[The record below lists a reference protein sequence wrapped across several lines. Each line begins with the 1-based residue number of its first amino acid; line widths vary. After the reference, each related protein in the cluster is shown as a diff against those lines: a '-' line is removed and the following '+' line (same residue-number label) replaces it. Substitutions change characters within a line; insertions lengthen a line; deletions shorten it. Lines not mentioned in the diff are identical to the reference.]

1 MKFITNGMLG
11 KLSRWLRMLGHNV
24 KYSPTL
30 NDEQLIKIAKK
41 EHRTL
46 LTRDLEL
53 YRQAITKGTEAFLVE
68 GTTEAE
74 KLANLAK
81 RFDLNLEIDVTVSR
95 CPKCNTRIKPI
106 PKDRVIDKVPLGT
119 SSKYEEFWECPSC
132 GQVYWR
138 GSHWRGIET
147 TLREAR
153 RTVKP
158 K

>member
-53 YRQAITKGTEAFLVE
+53 YRQAITKGTQAFLVE

-106 PKDRVIDKVPLGT
+106 PKDRVIDKVRRVLGVPKLWT
-119 SSKYEEFWECPSC
+119 GILAW
-132 GQVYWR
+132 
-138 GSHWRGIET
+138 GS
-147 TLREAR
+147 LAR
-153 RTVKP
+153 DRDDP
-158 K
+158 EGG

>member
-30 NDEQLIKIAKK
+30 NDERLIKIAKK

-138 GSHWRGIET
+138 GAHWRGIET

>member
-41 EHRTL
+41 EHCTL

-138 GSHWRGIET
+138 GAHWRGIET

-153 RTVKP
+153 RAVKP